1 MDASPGGAGQQR
13 GHEGYADPADV
24 LRIVSQLS
32 AAVWAHAAI
41 AAAVE
46 SGLVAAIARPAS
58 LTDAAGHAGVPEP
71 LARCLVD
78 VLSAV
83 GLARW
88 EGQQAVAVPAL
99 AASAVGARAGDV
111 CAHLRS
117 TRLQAAEFVQAA
129 RFGTL
134 GCGWSSTDAELLVAQ
149 GSISAAGVDV
159 IADHVVP
166 GLPGLADGLRRPDAA
181 FLDAGAGVA
190 AMTIAFA
197 RRFPAVRCVALEPA
211 EAPLAIARRNVEA
224 AGLGGR
230 IDVRGD
236 LLEHLTD
243 AAAYDLAWLAI
254 MFMPTQ
260 GLELGLRCALRA
272 LRPGAWALTG
282 AIASPGADLA
292 ASLSRLHAVRWG
304 SDPLEAREVCA
315 ALRATGF
322 VDIRVLPGPPTGGL
336 TPIAA
341 RRPPD
346 DIA

>member
-1 MDASPGGAGQQR
+1 MSREPWMDASPGGAGQQR

-58 LTDAAGHAGVPEP
+58 LTDAAGHAGLPEP
-71 LARCLVD
+71 FARCLVD

-88 EGQQAVAVPAL
+88 EGEQAVAVPAL

-134 GCGWSSTDAELLVAQ
+134 GGGWSSTDAELLVAQ
-149 GSISAAGVDV
+149 GSISAAGVDA
-159 IADHVVP
+159 IAEHVVP
-166 GLPGLADGLRRPDAA
+166 GLAGLADGLRRPDAA

-197 RRFPAVRCVALEPA
+197 RRFPPCGASRSSRP
-211 EAPLAIARRNVEA
+211 APLAIARRNVEA

-236 LLEHLTD
+236 RLEHVTD
-243 AAAYDLAWLAI
+243 TAAYDLAWLAI

-272 LRPGAWALTG
+272 LLALGVGTDG
-282 AIASPGADLA
+282 GDRVAGCRSRGEPLA
-292 ASLSRLHAVRWG
+292 PPCG
-304 SDPLEAREVCA
+304 PL
-315 ALRATGF
+315 GQ
-322 VDIRVLPGPPTGGL
+322 
-336 TPIAA
+336 
-341 RRPPD
+341 RPPRGPRGVCS
-346 DIA
+346 AP